1 MRVRNATWDDLE
13 AVDELV
19 AACDLHDTGERDMS
33 LEELCDTWRTPGVEI
48 DRDVFVVELQSD
60 LAGYAWVWER
70 TPRRPVVEGY
80 VHPESRGQ
88 GVGLELVRR
97 TEQRA
102 HEMGA
107 VLIANYVLASDSV
120 ARTLLEDRG
129 YGLVRSYFRMAID
142 LVHAIDPP
150 HFPAGVTT
158 RGFRRGTDDQAVHDA
173 VNEAFAGQWSFA
185 PESLDSWRKRHLE
198 RDDVDP
204 ALWQLAVDRDEIVG
218 CTVCSPTAGG
228 VYVDA
233 LAVRPAWQKRGIGLA
248 LLRST
253 FQVASER
260 GHARVTLGV
269 DSENEA
275 GATRLY
281 ERAGMRVV
289 FGFVRYELDL
299 T

>member
-19 AACDLHDTGERDMS
+19 AACDLHDTGEHDMS
-33 LEELCDTWRTPGVEI
+33 LEELRDTWRTPGVQL
-48 DRDVFVVELQSD
+48 DRDVFLLELEGD

-70 TPRRPVVEGY
+70 TPKRPVVEGY
-80 VHPESRGQ
+80 VHPKARGL
-88 GVGLELVRR
+88 GVGLELIRR
-97 TEQRA
+97 TEDRA
-102 HEMGA
+102 HEIGA
-107 VLIANYVLASDSV
+107 ALIANYVLASDTA
-120 ARTLLEDRG
+120 ARELLEDRG
-129 YGLVRSYFRMAID
+129 YRLVRSYFRMAID
-142 LVHAIDPP
+142 LVQAIDPP

-158 RGFRRGTDDQAVHDA
+158 REFQRGTDDQAVHDA
-173 VNEAFAGQWSFA
+173 VDQAFAGQWSFV
-185 PESLDSWRKRHLE
+185 PESLESWRKRHLE

-204 ALWQLAVDRDEIVG
+204 TLWQLAVEGEEIVG

-253 FQVASER
+253 FRAGSQR
-260 GHARVTLGV
+260 GLARATLGV

-275 GATRLY
+275 AATRLY
-281 ERAGMRVV
+281 ERAGMHVV
-289 FGFVRYELDL
+289 FTFVRYELEL